1 MSSKGAYAVRQ
12 IVSFKL
18 FFTLLVTVSYLLAST
33 KLATWAYE
41 SFVSGDKFAEGTMI
55 GPIDVSN
62 RSYEEARE
70 QMSQKVNEWKQSAT
84 MTLMLEGKEITVQT
98 NHFTFHIEES
108 IKQAVSGKHAPLLVS
123 IDAKALQDAI
133 SSIGASNDWID
144 IEKVKTQL
152 EQAAASLTS
161 TQLSLVQYVRED
173 MQQQTIL
180 SQAVI
185 PLHEELRTIS
195 TTTIVIEPKQ
205 IFSVLD
211 FFKKQGISLSK
222 EAMTLFASAL
232 YEAIVPTN
240 FEIVERHTSTV
251 LPNGVKAGFEAA
263 VEQDKRDFI
272 FFNPN
277 DQAYTFELVIEGNDM
292 RASLIGAPFIYQYV
306 LKTDPI
312 EYYDP
317 KTIVQYSALLKPN
330 EKRVKEEG
338 KKGMLI
344 RLYKEVYDRNRTLVE
359 TVLVSEDFYP
369 PIHRVEVRGL
379 RSETSGTPTPNES
392 PAPNESLT
400 PSETPSTEGTEQDD
414 IWGNENEQ
422 IKGNEGGTS

>member
-1 MSSKGAYAVRQ
+1 MRR

-18 FFTLLVTVSYLLAST
+18 FFTLLITVSYLLAST

-41 SFVSGDKFAEGTMI
+41 SFASGDKFAEGTMI

-62 RSYEEARE
+62 RSYEEAHE
-70 QMSQKVNEWKQSAT
+70 QMSQKVNEWKQSAK
-84 MTLMLEGKEITVQT
+84 MALVLEGKEVTVQT

-108 IKQAVSGKHAPLLVS
+108 MKQAVSGKHAPLLVS
-123 IDAKALQDAI
+123 VDAEALQDAI
-133 SSIGASNDWID
+133 SSIGASKDWID
-144 IEKVKTQL
+144 VEKVKTHL

-185 PLHEELRTIS
+185 PLHEELRIIPTS
-195 TTTIVIEPKQ
+195 TIVIEPKQ
-205 IFSVLD
+205 VFSVLD

-222 EAMTLFASAL
+222 EAMTLFASVL
-232 YEAIVPTN
+232 YEVIVPTN

-263 VEQDKRDFI
+263 VEQDKKDFI

-277 DQAYTFELVIEGNDM
+277 DRAYTFEWGIEGNDM

-330 EKRVKEEG
+330 EKRIKEEG

-369 PIHRVEVRGL
+369 PVHRVEVRGL
-379 RSETSGTPTPNES
+379 RAGANNEAS
-392 PAPNESLT
+392 PT
-400 PSETPSTEGTEQDD
+400 PSETPSAQPSQQED

-422 IKGNEGGTS
+422 IKGNEDETS

>member
-1 MSSKGAYAVRQ
+1 MG
-12 IVSFKL
+12 SFKI
-18 FFTLLVTVSYLLAST
+18 FFTLLITVSYLLAST

-55 GPIDVSN
+55 GPIDVSH

-70 QMSQKVNEWKQSAT
+70 LMSQKVNEWKQSAK
-84 MTLMLEGKEITVQT
+84 MGLVLEGKKVTVQT
-98 NHFTFHIEES
+98 KHFTFRIEES
-108 IKQAVSGKHAPLLVS
+108 MKQAVSGKHAPLLVS

-133 SSIGASNDWID
+133 SSIGASSDLID
-144 IEKVKTQL
+144 VEKVKTQL

-161 TQLSLVQYVRED
+161 TQLSLVQYVRKD
-173 MQQQTIL
+173 MQKQTIL

-185 PLHEELRTIS
+185 PLHEELRTIPA
-195 TTTIVIEPKQ
+195 TTMVIEPKQ

-211 FFKKQGISLSK
+211 FFKKQEISLSK
-222 EAMTLFASAL
+222 EAMTLFASVL

-263 VEQDKRDFI
+263 VEQDKKDFV

-277 DQAYTFELVIEGNDM
+277 DRSYTFEWVIGGNAM
-292 RASLIGAPFIYQYV
+292 RASLIGAPFIHQYV

-317 KTIVQYSALLKPN
+317 KTIVQYSALMKPN
-330 EKRVKEEG
+330 EKRIKEEG

-344 RLYKEVYDRNRTLVE
+344 RLYKEVYDRNRMLVE

-369 PIHRVEVRGL
+369 PTHRVEVRGL
-379 RSETSGTPTPNES
+379 RSETSETPTTNES
-392 PAPNESLT
+392 STRN
-400 PSETPSTEGTEQDD
+400 ETPSTESTDQED

-422 IKGNEGGTS
+422 IKGNEDETS

>member
-1 MSSKGAYAVRQ
+1 MRQ

>member
-1 MSSKGAYAVRQ
+1 MRR

-18 FFTLLVTVSYLLAST
+18 FFTLLITVSYLLAST

-41 SFVSGDKFAEGTMI
+41 SFVSKDKFAEGTMI

-84 MTLMLEGKEITVQT
+84 MTLVLEGKKVTVQT

-108 IKQAVSGKHAPLLVS
+108 MKQAVSGKRTPLLVS
-123 IDAKALQDAI
+123 VDTKALQDAI
-133 SSIGASNDWID
+133 SSLNASSDWLD
-144 IEKVKTQL
+144 VEKMKKQL

-185 PLHEELRTIS
+185 PLHEELRAMS
-195 TTTIVIEPKQ
+195 QTTIVVEPKQ
-205 IFSVLD
+205 MFSVLD
-211 FFKKQGISLSK
+211 FFKKQGMGLSK
-222 EAMTLFASAL
+222 EAMTLFASVL

-263 VEQDKRDFI
+263 VEQDKKDFI

-277 DQAYTFELVIEGNDM
+277 DRAYTFELMIEGNDM

-379 RSETSGTPTPNES
+379 RSETSETPTPNES
-392 PAPNESLT
+392 STRN
-400 PSETPSTEGTEQDD
+400 ETPSTESTDQED

-422 IKGNEGGTS
+422 IKGNEDETS

>member
-1 MSSKGAYAVRQ
+1 MSSKEAYAVRQ
-12 IVSFKL
+12 IVSLKL
-18 FFTLLVTVSYLLAST
+18 FFTLLITVSYLLAST
-33 KLATWAYE
+33 KVATWAYE
-41 SFVSGDKFAEGTMI
+41 SFVSEDKFAEGTMI

-62 RSYEEARE
+62 RSYEEAHE
-70 QMSQKVNEWKQSAT
+70 QINQKVNEWKQSAT
-84 MTLMLEGKEITVQT
+84 VTLVLEGKKVTVQT

-108 IKQAVSGKHAPLLVS
+108 MKQAVSGKRTPLLVS
-123 IDAKALQDAI
+123 VDTKTLQDAI
-133 SSIGASNDWID
+133 SSLHASSDWLD
-144 IEKVKTQL
+144 VEKMKKQL

-180 SQAVI
+180 SQTAI
-185 PLHEELRTIS
+185 PLHEELRAMS
-195 TTTIVIEPKQ
+195 QTTIVVEPKQ
-205 IFSVLD
+205 MFSVLD
-211 FFKKQGISLSK
+211 FFKKQGMGLSK
-222 EAMTLFASAL
+222 EAMTLFASVL

-263 VEQDKRDFI
+263 VEQDKKDFI

-277 DQAYTFELVIEGNDM
+277 DRTYSFELVIEGNDM

-379 RSETSGTPTPNES
+379 RSETSETPNES
-392 PAPNESLT
+392 PAPNESST
-400 PSETPSTEGTEQDD
+400 PNETPSTELTEQED

-422 IKGNEGGTS
+422 MKGNEGGTS

>member
-1 MSSKGAYAVRQ
+1 MRQ
-12 IVSFKL
+12 IVSLKL
-18 FFTLLVTVSYLLAST
+18 FFTLLITVSYLLAST
-33 KLATWAYE
+33 KVATWAYE

-62 RSYEEARE
+62 RSYEEAHE
-70 QMSQKVNEWKQSAT
+70 QINQKVNEWKQSAT
-84 MTLMLEGKEITVQT
+84 VTLVLEGKKVTVQT

-108 IKQAVSGKHAPLLVS
+108 MKQAVSGKRTPLLVS
-123 IDAKALQDAI
+123 VDGQALQDAI
-133 SSIGASNDWID
+133 SSIGASSDWID
-144 IEKVKTQL
+144 VEKVKNQL
-152 EQAAASLTS
+152 ERAAASLTS
-161 TQLSLVQYVRED
+161 AQLSLQQYVRED
-173 MQQQTIL
+173 MQQETVL
-180 SQAVI
+180 SQATI
-185 PLHEELRTIS
+185 PLHEELRVMS
-195 TTTIVIEPKQ
+195 QTTIVVEPKQ
-205 IFSVLD
+205 VFSVLD
-211 FFKKQGISLSK
+211 FFKKQGLGISK

-232 YEAIVPTN
+232 YEAIIPTN
-240 FEIVERHTSTV
+240 FEVVERHTSAV
-251 LPNGVKAGFEAA
+251 LSNGVKAGFEAA
-263 VEQDKRDFI
+263 VEQNKRDFI

-277 DQAYTFELVIEGNDM
+277 DRAYTFEWKMEGDQM
-292 RASLIGAPFIYQYV
+292 QVTLIGSPFIYQYA
-306 LKTDPI
+306 LKTGPI

-330 EKRVKEEG
+330 EKRMKEEG

-379 RSETSGTPTPNES
+379 RSETSETPNES
-392 PAPNESLT
+392 PNEPPNESSAPNESST
-400 PSETPSTEGTEQDD
+400 PNETPSTELTEQED